1 MNCPNSTSPG
11 AFPDSD
17 GIIDKSGDFN
27 YEYGVNDDD
36 CQYPNLYCIQ
46 TKKCISHHML
56 CDGNKDCPDGSDE
69 NGRCEEKLCDHLTDC
84 QYFCHNAPY
93 DDGYVCYCPSHLFLE
108 LNKKNCGSPQ
118 ECDNF
123 SSCSHVC
130 ENVNSTSVECSC
142 LNGYRLDSDNF
153 TCVERN
159 AQDPIILY
167 SNRFVIKGVNANSLS
182 VRNYYSLSK
191 NVIGLD
197 FFYDILNKH
206 YEIYWS
212 DVNEDKIFMGIV
224 KNGELLNV
232 KPIVESGLSTTEA
245 VAVDWIGEN
254 IYWVDSSLR
263 QIEVAK
269 KNGSYR
275 RTLISEDMSNP
286 RSIALDPRVGYLF
299 WSDWDAGN
307 PRIERSTL
315 SGEDRKPI
323 FLIKNLKGSWPNG
336 ITLDYVKN
344 RIFFLDAK
352 SKEIHTIDYDGN
364 DDRRIL
370 KNAEYLSHPFAIT
383 IYENYIY
390 WTDWRISGVLRA
402 DKFTGTNITMISH
415 AISQAFDIKIMHPSR
430 QPKSDGISKVKQ
442 NPCSAELKNGGCSHL
457 CLLSINNT
465 FKCDCPHM
473 MRLSDDKKTCE
484 YIDDMLLFISGSDE
498 IKGVD
503 LIRPNIYTI
512 STIKHSTEIIYP
524 THLDYDP
531 MNNRIYWTDIQLNMV
546 KAVQLSTSAKPSH
559 QKIETIIDSSFD
571 NVIGFSIDWISELLF
586 YVQLKPEKAVE
597 EDKNSN
603 KYKSYRVMISNLNGE
618 YLSILMD
625 DLNEINSFLVSPQM

>member
-1 MNCPNSTSPG
+1 
-11 AFPDSD
+11 
-17 GIIDKSGDFN
+17 
-27 YEYGVNDDD
+27 V
-36 CQYPNLYCIQ
+36 
-46 TKKCISHHML
+46 
-56 CDGNKDCPDGSDE
+56 
-69 NGRCEEKLCDHLTDC
+69 
-84 QYFCHNAPY
+84 
-93 DDGYVCYCPSHLFLE
+93 
-108 LNKKNCGSPQ
+108 
-118 ECDNF
+118 
-123 SSCSHVC
+123 
-130 ENVNSTSVECSC
+130 
-142 LNGYRLDSDNF
+142 
-153 TCVERN
+153 
-159 AQDPIILY
+159 
-167 SNRFVIKGVNANSLS
+167 SLS

-197 FFYDILNKH
+197 FFYDASNKH
-206 YEIYWS
+206 YEIFWS

-232 KPIVESGLSTTEA
+232 KSIIESGLSTTEA
-245 VAVDWIGEN
+245 VAIDWMAEN

-269 KNGSYR
+269 KSGLHR

-315 SGEDRKPI
+315 AGENRKAI
-323 FLIKNLKGSWPNG
+323 FLIKSLKGSWPNG
-336 ITLDYVKN
+336 ITLDYVKK

-370 KNAEYLSHPFAIT
+370 KNDEYLSHPFAIT

-430 QPKSDGISKVKQ
+430 QPRIDGLSKMKE
-442 NPCSAELKNGGCSHL
+442 NPCSAESNCSHL
-457 CLLSINNT
+457 CLLSTSNSY
-465 FKCDCPHM
+465 KCDCPHM
-473 MRLSDDKKTCE
+473 MRLTDDKKTCE

-503 LIRPNIYTI
+503 LRSTIYTI
-512 STIKHSTEIIYP
+512 STIKHATEIIAP
-524 THLDYDP
+524 THIDYDP
-531 MNNRIYWTDIQLNMV
+531 VNNRIFWSDVQLNMA
-546 KAVQLSTSAKPSH
+546 KAVQLATTTKPSH
-559 QKIETIIDSSFD
+559 QKIETIIDSSFE
-571 NVIGFSIDWISELLF
+571 NVIGFSIDWISELLY
-586 YVQLKPEKAVE
+586 YVQLKPEKTI
-597 EDKNSN
+597 DDRDSN
-603 KYKSYRVMISNLNGE
+603 KFKSYRIMVSNLNGE
-618 YLSILMD
+618 YLSVLMD
-625 DLNEINSFLVSPQM
+625 DLNEIYSFLVSPQM